1 MLTGELVRVSLDKNG
16 LVKPGFIDPKNERL
30 RERATQT
37 LDLLREGVGRRRGD
51 IDEEIAAIVG
61 DGVDHKLTR
70 GLVKLALDR
79 CTFEVQSPVPPAELR
94 ARVFRL
100 ATQDG
105 PLASHAVE
113 GGRPTREQL
122 YARIGEELGVSPEAL
137 AASLYADHTERQ
149 VLTAMEP
156 IDTDWLL
163 YRYNVALVQAV
174 LYKAVE
180 LKILLEHPSPGRVRQ
195 VLRAVK
201 FHQLIHTVQRTP
213 IGLMLTLDGP
223 ASLFSQTTRY
233 GLALARF
240 FPALLLVDTP
250 WRIEARVTWTRG
262 QRTLALD
269 SAAGLRS
276 HYRDVGAWIPR
287 EVQTLMERWPGL
299 DTGWELVTDAE
310 PIGQGPDRVVVPDL
324 GFRKDGRVAWLEV
337 LGYWRKAGLAAR
349 LASQAEHGPAN
360 LLLAVSRK
368 LAGDPA
374 TLPDTVIPFTEVVP
388 TRELLRRLE
397 AQARPE
403 ETR

>member
-1 MLTGELVRVSLDKNG
+1 M
-16 LVKPGFIDPKNERL
+16 
-30 RERATQT
+30 
-37 LDLLREGVGRRRGD
+37 
-51 IDEEIAAIVG
+51 
-61 DGVDHKLTR
+61 
-70 GLVKLALDR
+70 
-79 CTFEVQSPVPPAELR
+79 
-94 ARVFRL
+94 
-100 ATQDG
+100 
-105 PLASHAVE
+105 
-113 GGRPTREQL
+113 
-122 YARIGEELGVSPEAL
+122 
-137 AASLYADHTERQ
+137 
-149 VLTAMEP
+149 
-156 IDTDWLL
+156 
-163 YRYNVALVQAV
+163 
-174 LYKAVE
+174 
-180 LKILLEHPSPGRVRQ
+180 
-195 VLRAVK
+195 K

-213 IGLMLTLDGP
+213 VGLMLTLDGP

-240 FPALLLVDTP
+240 FPALLLVDTL

-287 EVQTLMERWPGL
+287 EVQTLVERWPGL

>member
-16 LVKPGFIDPKNERL
+16 LVKPGFVDPKNDRL
-30 RERATQT
+30 RERATEI
-37 LDLLREGVGRRRGD
+37 LDLLREGVGRRRGE

-79 CTFEVQSPVPPAELR
+79 CDFEVQSPIPPAELR
-94 ARVFRL
+94 ASVFAA
-100 ATQDG
+100 ATREG
-105 PLASHAVE
+105 PLATHAVE
-113 GGRPTREQL
+113 GGRPTRQQIF
-122 YARIGEELGVSPEAL
+122 ARLGEELGVSPGAL
-137 AASLYADHTERQ
+137 AGSLYADHAERQ
-149 VLTAMEP
+149 VLASMDDLT
-156 IDTDWLL
+156 TDGLL
-163 YRYNVALVQAV
+163 CRYNVALVQAV

-180 LKILLEHPSPGRVRQ
+180 LKILLEHPTPARLRQ
-195 VLRAVK
+195 VVRAVK
-201 FHQLIHTVQRTP
+201 FHQLIHALQRTP
-213 IGLMLTLDGP
+213 VGWMLTLDGP

-240 FPALLLVDTP
+240 FPALLLVETP
-250 WRIEARVTWTRG
+250 WRVEARVTWTRG

-269 SAAGLRS
+269 SALGLRS
-276 HYRDVGAWIPR
+276 HYRDVGAWVPR
-287 EVQTLMERWPGL
+287 EVQTLVERWPGL
-299 DTGWELVTDAE
+299 DTGWELVADAR
-310 PIGQGPDRVVVPDL
+310 PIAQGPDRVVVPDL
-324 GFRKDGRVAWLEV
+324 GFRKDGRIAWLEV
-337 LGYWRKAGLAAR
+337 LGYWRKSGLAAR
-349 LASQAEHGPAN
+349 LAAQAEHGPAN

-397 AQARPE
+397 GQARPE